1 MAERIVSPAVF
12 TNEID
17 QTFLTQ
23 GIQQIGG
30 AVVGPFN
37 KGPAFAP
44 TVVRDQ
50 GDLQD
55 LFGIPEGEYYQPF
68 TAREYLHHQGVVTI
82 VRTGS
87 LGGYVQKN
95 ALIIKATVE
104 ELDCS
109 TVLQRR
115 ADRTDTEYDP
125 SGSCDIEVGDET
137 VIGVLANT
145 LFQTKHGEAPVVDNS
160 GFRGSLIDTASNL
173 LHYTE
178 TVLNEGTDDEQTIV
192 DSNLSSTL
200 HLRTTVDAD
209 GNPGTIDDQTTVHVK
224 YDIHTGERIKSD
236 YVFSIDPRDPNSLQ
250 SIFGRAPKKNI
261 EPAYFHVYFENAQAE
276 IYNNIIDGVKYRIE
290 CTTEVGGL
298 TIEPGELSGAMT
310 FQREIADTSSDTGM
324 VLDDSPYGKGT
335 GKYSCRPANT
345 PWIQSQEI
353 SGRRYDLFRVWT
365 RNMGTSANREVKI
378 AISDVRTPG
387 SIQGSDYGTFD
398 LFVRGFM
405 DNDKNQSVIESYDNV
420 TLDPSSPRY
429 LPRVVGDRLTTI
441 DNKGKLTDHGDY
453 ANSSNWIRVEMNPD
467 SVAPSQAMPYG
478 HGSYFS
484 PVGGIDCPNAIYSHV
499 SQYERNPGR
508 FYNGAVFNQDSPDGI
523 LELPL
528 AAKDTIELFAP
539 LPAGADDTGEGYYMD
554 QPGSYVEEIDGER
567 ETFQVAG
574 IDTSPSLAN
583 ETTVSKTRRFVVGF
597 QGGFDGHAPT
607 HPINLGEDIT
617 ASNVQGMDC
626 SKRFSTGTKA
636 YFKAFAALSNQDEFD
651 INLLVTPGLS
661 LDLHR
666 AVINRGVD
674 LCESREDAFY
684 ILDCVSAHD
693 QPGRVDDAI
702 SEAST
707 IDSNY
712 AATYYPWVKIID
724 PATNKLQP
732 FPPSTLMASVYA
744 ANDKVSAEW
753 FAPAGLNR
761 GGLEQAV
768 SVMDRLNFAE
778 RDDLYEGKVNPI
790 AAFPGQGIVAFGQK
804 TLQRRASALDRVNV
818 RRLLITV
825 KKFIASSARYL
836 IFEQNVT
843 ATRQRFLSIVNPY
856 LENVQQRHGLYAFRV
871 VMDESNNTPDLI
883 DRNILYGQIFLQ
895 PARAVEFI
903 VLDFTLQS
911 TGASFDG

>member
-37 KGPAFAP
+37 RGPAFAP
-44 TVVRDQ
+44 TVIRNQ
-50 GDLQD
+50 GDLED

-95 ALIIKATVE
+95 ALIITATVE
-104 ELDCS
+104 EKDC
-109 TVLQRR
+109 LKYEQ
-115 ADRTDTEYDP
+115 EYLRIHKQPAP
-125 SGSCDIEVGDET
+125 SGSCDAIEVGEKT

-145 LFQTKHGEAPVVDNS
+145 LYQTTHGVTPVVN
-160 GFRGSLIDTASNL
+160 
-173 LHYTE
+173 
-178 TVLNEGTDDEQTIV
+178 NEGFEGSEVLPATNLMYYDRTELADKTVIV
-192 DSNLSSTL
+192 DANLSSTL
-200 HLRTTVDAD
+200 KLRTTDD
-209 GNPGTIDDQTTVHVK
+209 GVVKNVK
-224 YDIHTGERIKSD
+224 YDIHKAPDPNNPDANRIVSD
-236 YVFSIDPRDPNSLQ
+236 YVFSIDPRDPDSLQ
-250 SIFGRAPKKNI
+250 NIFGRAPKQNI
-261 EPAYFHVYFENAQAE
+261 EPAYFHAYFENAQTT
-276 IYNNIIDGVKYRIE
+276 IYNNIQYGVRYRIE
-290 CTTEVGGL
+290 CDTEVGGQ
-298 TIEPGELSGAMT
+298 TIEQGELAGAMT
-310 FQREIADTSSDTGM
+310 FQREVADTSEGDGM
-324 VLDDSPYGKGT
+324 ILDDSPYGMGT

-365 RNMGTSANREVKI
+365 RNMGTSANREIKV

-398 LFVRGFM
+398 LLVRGFM
-405 DNDKNQSVIESYDNV
+405 DNDKNQNIIESYDNV
-420 TLDPSSPRY
+420 SLDPSSARY

-453 ANSSNWIRVEMNPD
+453 ANSSNWIRIEMNPD

-484 PVGGIDCPNAIYSHV
+484 TVGGVTVPTAIYSHV
-499 SQYERNPGR
+499 SQYGRNPGR

-523 LELPL
+523 LELPF
-528 AAKDTIELFAP
+528 AAKDTNELFSP
-539 LPAGADDTGEGYYMD
+539 LPAGSDDTGEGYYMD
-554 QPGSYVEEIDGER
+554 QPGSYVEEIDGETER
-567 ETFQVAG
+567 FEVG
-574 IDTSPSLAN
+574 PIDTSPSLAN
-583 ETTVSKTRRFVVGF
+583 ETTVAKTRRFVVGF

-607 HPINLGEDIT
+607 HPINLGKDIT
-617 ASNVQGMDC
+617 AHNVQGMDC

-651 INLLVTPGLS
+651 INLLVTPGLT

-712 AATYYPWVKIID
+712 AATYYPWIKIID

-732 FPPSTLMASVYA
+732 FPPSSLMASVYA

-804 TLQRRASALDRVNV
+804 TLQRRASALDRINV

-871 VMDESNNTPDLI
+871 IMDESNNTPDLI

-911 TGASFDG
+911 TGASFEG

>member
-30 AVVGPFN
+30 AVVGPF
-37 KGPAFAP
+37 KRGPAYAP
-44 TVVRDQ
+44 TVIRNQ
-50 GDLQD
+50 GDLED

-87 LGGYVQKN
+87 LGGYMQN
-95 ALIIKATVE
+95 NPLIITAKVE
-104 ELDCS
+104 EANCELIQENRIKEG
-109 TVLQRR
+109 L
-115 ADRTDTEYDP
+115 P
-125 SGSCDIEVGDET
+125 SGTCDINVGDEV

-145 LFQTKHGEAPVVDNS
+145 LYQTSTSEAPVVNNT
-160 GFRGSLIDTASNL
+160 GFLGSTTDASTNL
-173 LHYTE
+173 MYYSESELDDGT
-178 TVLNEGTDDEQTIV
+178 TVV

-200 HLRTTVDAD
+200 HLRTTLDED
-209 GNPGTIDDQTTVHVK
+209 GNPGTIDDQSIVSVK
-224 YDIHTGERIKSD
+224 YDIHNGERIVSD

-250 SIFGRAPKKNI
+250 NIFGRAPKKNL
-261 EPAYFHVYFENAQAE
+261 EPAYFHAYFENAQAE
-276 IYNNIIDGVKYRIE
+276 VYNNIVFGAKYRIE
-290 CTTEVGGL
+290 CTTEVGGKVIDPDEDVSSAL
-298 TIEPGELSGAMT
+298 Q
-310 FQREIADTSSDTGM
+310 FQSTERVEDRDEF
-324 VLDDSPYGKGT
+324 PYGNGR
-335 GKYSCRPANT
+335 GMFSCRPAET
-345 PWIQSQEI
+345 PFVQSQEI
-353 SGRRYDLFRVWT
+353 SGRRYDLFKVWT
-365 RNMGTSANREVKI
+365 RNMGTAANREIKI

-387 SIQGSDYGTFD
+387 SVQGSDYGTFD
-398 LFVRGFM
+398 LIIRGFG
-405 DNDKNQSVIESYDNV
+405 DNDKNQNVIESYDNV
-420 TLDPSSPRY
+420 TLDPSAPRY
-429 LPRVVGDRLTTI
+429 LPRVIGDRFTTI
-441 DNKGKLTDHGDY
+441 DASGKVTDHGDY
-453 ANSSNWIRVEMNPD
+453 ANSSNWIRIEMNPD
-467 SVAPSQAMPYG
+467 FEAPSQAMPYG

-484 PVGGIDCPNAIYSHV
+484 TVAGVTVPSAVYCTGC

-508 FYNGAVFNQDSPDGI
+508 YYNGAVFNQDSPDGI
-523 LELPL
+523 IELPL
-528 AAKDTIELFAP
+528 GAKDNIELFAP
-539 LPAGADDTGEGYYMD
+539 LPKGSDDTGEGFYMD

-567 ETFQVAG
+567 QHFEVDAIPTN
-574 IDTSPSLAN
+574 PSLAE
-583 ETTVSKTRRFVVGF
+583 ETTIAKQRRFLVGF

-607 HPINLGEDIT
+607 HPINLGEQIT

-626 SKRFSTGTKA
+626 SLRKSTGTKA
-636 YFKAFAALSNQDEFD
+636 YLHAFGALSNQDEFD

-666 AVINRGVD
+666 SVVNRGVD
-674 LCESREDAFY
+674 LCETREDAFY
-684 ILDCVSAHD
+684 ILDCVSAKD
-693 QPGRVDDAI
+693 QPGRVDDAV

-712 AATYYPWVKIID
+712 AATYYPWIKIID

-732 FPPSTLMASVYA
+732 FPPSSLMASVYA
-744 ANDKVSAEW
+744 ANDKVAAEW

-778 RDDLYEGKVNPI
+778 RDELYEGKVNPI

-804 TLQRRASALDRVNV
+804 TLQRRASALDRINV

-871 VMDESNNTPDLI
+871 IMDESNNTPDLI

-911 TGASFDG
+911 TGASFEG